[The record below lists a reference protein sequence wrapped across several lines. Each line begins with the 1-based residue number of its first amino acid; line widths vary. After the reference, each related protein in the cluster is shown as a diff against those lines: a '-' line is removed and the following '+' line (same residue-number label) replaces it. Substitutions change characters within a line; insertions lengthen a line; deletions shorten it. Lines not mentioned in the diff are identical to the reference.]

1 VRHLRT
7 IGLLPF
13 TVTVVIPTLILLTTQ
28 SVNVGW
34 SLTPP
39 LNLLPIIL
47 GILFIVAGLFLLY
60 QTIRLFA
67 TVGDGTLAPWEP
79 TQKLVVVGVYR
90 YVRNPMISGVLSIL
104 LGESLLFGS
113 VPLVLY
119 FAAVTILNL
128 IYMPLSEEPG
138 LLERFGED
146 YRLYQQ
152 NVPPWIPRRTPWTQP
167 TSTP

>member
-1 VRHLRT
+1 MRHLRT

-13 TVTVVIPTLILLTTQ
+13 TVTVVIPTLILLSTQ
-28 SVNVGW
+28 SINVGW
-34 SLTPP
+34 SLMPP
-39 LNLLPIIL
+39 LNLLPVITGVGFIL
-47 GILFIVAGLFLLY
+47 AGLFLLY

-104 LGESLLFGS
+104 IGEVLISGSIALLVYF
-113 VPLVLY
+113 VLV
-119 FAAVTILNL
+119 ATLNL

-138 LLERFGED
+138 LLERFGDD
-146 YRLYQQ
+146 YRVYKQ
-152 NVPPWIPRRTPWTQP
+152 NVPAWIPRRTPWNQP
-167 TSTP
+167 RTTL